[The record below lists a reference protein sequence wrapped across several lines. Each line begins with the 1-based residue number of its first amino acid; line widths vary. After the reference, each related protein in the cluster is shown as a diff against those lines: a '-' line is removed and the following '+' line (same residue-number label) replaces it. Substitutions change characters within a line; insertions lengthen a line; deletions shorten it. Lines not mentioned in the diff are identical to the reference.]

1 MNFKYKLTKYCCTFR
16 DCAITPLTNLRVVI
30 LNIFF
35 LKVFLPLLGPLFC
48 DDASFSL
55 EIQFEFHA
63 TKFRFG
69 ILIIVVI

>member
-1 MNFKYKLTKYCCTFR
+1 MN
-16 DCAITPLTNLRVVI
+16 I
-30 LNIFF
+30 F
-35 LKVFLPLLGPLFC
+35 LKVPLPLLGPLFC
-48 DDASFSL
+48 DDALFSL